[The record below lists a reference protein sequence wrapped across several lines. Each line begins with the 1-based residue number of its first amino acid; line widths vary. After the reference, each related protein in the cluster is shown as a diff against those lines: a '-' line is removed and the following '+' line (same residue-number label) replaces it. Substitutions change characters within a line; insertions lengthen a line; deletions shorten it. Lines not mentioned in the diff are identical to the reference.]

1 MTQAHPGFP
10 ASGSVAGENTGTL
23 TDALVRAFEDRTVDP
38 KAFGHRQ
45 HLYVAWCYLRA
56 LPLEGAIAR
65 YVAHLRRLVASHG
78 APEKYHATITWAYLV
93 ALHDTMAEHPALD
106 FDDLLRACP
115 GLLDHE
121 NGVLAAHY
129 DPEELASARARHRFV
144 LPRRRR

>member
-1 MTQAHPGFP
+1 MTHAHPGDP
-10 ASGSVAGENTGTL
+10 APGCITGDGTAPL

-38 KAFGHRQ
+38 TAFGHRQ

-56 LPLEGAIAR
+56 LPLEEAIAR
-65 YVAHLRRLVASHG
+65 YVAHLRRLVASVG

-93 ALHDTMAEHPALD
+93 ALHDAMAEHPALD
-106 FDDLLRACP
+106 FDDLLRVCP

>member
-1 MTQAHPGFP
+1 MTHVHDGHPAPGRITDNETAP
-10 ASGSVAGENTGTL
+10 L

-56 LPLEGAIAR
+56 LPLEDAIAR
-65 YVAHLRRLVASHG
+65 YIEHLRRLAASHG

-93 ALHDTMAEHPALD
+93 ALHDAMAEQPGLN
-106 FDDLLRACP
+106 FDRLLRARP
-115 GLLDHE
+115 ELLDHE

-129 DPEELASARARHRFV
+129 DPEELASARARQRFV